1 MSDLTPLFRPKSVAL
16 IGASSDTKKYGY
28 WTAKSLI
35 DNKFT
40 GDLYLISRTT
50 AEHILGKKPYAC
62 IGEVP
67 GPVDLAIVGI
77 APKYILSSLQECAD
91 KGVKA
96 VIVVSTGF
104 GETGPEGKALEQEML
119 AIAQKSG
126 MRIMGPNCMGM
137 FSSPVSLNASIID
150 LDKGHMGLVL
160 QSGNFGIDINF
171 NAKTRGLGYSGWA
184 TIGNQIDLRFADFV
198 EYLGQDDATRVVM
211 MYMEGLRV
219 ASVNDGRDFLE
230 KARKTTLKKPVA
242 AIKIGRSE
250 AGARAA
256 VSHTGSLAGS
266 EKIFDAALNQAGVI
280 RVDTPNELLDVAE
293 AFSRCKK
300 PKGNRIAILTDGGG
314 HGVMATDTAERF
326 GLDAFVLSAATQQK
340 LREIL
345 KPHCPIKNPVDLA
358 GTPEADMWVFDRC
371 AEVLLDDPE
380 VDGLVI
386 VGLYGGYCDLS
397 EEFRQLELD
406 VAKSLVSR
414 AAKSDKPVVMHSI
427 YQAQR
432 PESLTCIM
440 KNGFPVYGSID
451 AAMLAMG
458 ALVGFNAQVEKIKE
472 ELNAAP
478 PPLPADR
485 LSKVQDIFGK
495 ARAQGRVNLVETE
508 AREVL
513 RAYGFTLPPHDVAQN
528 ADEAADMFATIG
540 AGKAV
545 MKIVSPDILHKTDAG
560 GVVLNVD
567 SKDKARDAYNIL
579 LANAKAY
586 NDKADIFGV
595 MVTPMLAGGVE
606 CIIGSSYDVTFG
618 PTIMFGLGGI
628 FVEVLKDVA
637 FRVAPVN
644 APEAGRMIREIK
656 GYPLLEGIRGKK
668 GVHVPSLVEAIS
680 KLSYMVTELKDVAE
694 VDLNPVFATENGI
707 DIVDA
712 RIVLHPETEQESR

>member
-40 GDLYLISRTT
+40 GDLYLISRT
-50 AEHILGKKPYAC
+50 AAGDILGHKPYAS
-62 IGEVP
+62 ISDVP

-77 APKYILSSLQECAD
+77 SPKYILPVIQECAD

-96 VIVVSTGF
+96 VIIVATGF
-104 GETGPEGKALEQEML
+104 GETGPEGKALEKEIL
-119 AIAQKSG
+119 DIARKAG

-137 FSSPVSLNASIID
+137 FSAPVSLNASIID
-150 LDKGHMGLVL
+150 LDKGNMGLVL

-171 NAKTRGLGYSGWA
+171 NAKARGLGYSGWA

-198 EYLGQDDATRVVM
+198 EYLGQDEATRVVM

-219 ASVNDGRDFLE
+219 SSEHDGRSFLE
-230 KARKTTLKKPVA
+230 KARLTTLEKPVA

-266 EKIFDAALNQAGVI
+266 EKVFDAALNQAGVI
-280 RVDTPNELLDVAE
+280 RVDSPNELLDVGE

-326 GLDAFVLSAATQQK
+326 GLDAFVLSEVTQQK
-340 LREIL
+340 IRAIL

-371 AEVLLDDPE
+371 AEVLLADPE

-397 EEFRQLELD
+397 EEFRQLEMD
-406 VAKSLVSR
+406 VAKSLVER
-414 AAKSDKPVVMHSI
+414 AAQSDKPVVMHSI
-427 YQAQR
+427 YQAQW
-432 PESLTCIM
+432 PESLSYI
-440 KNGFPVYGSID
+440 KEKGFPVYGSID
-451 AAMLAMG
+451 AAMRAMG
-458 ALVGFNAQVEKIKE
+458 ALVGFNARQEKIRE
-472 ELNAAP
+472 ELAAAP
-478 PPLPADR
+478 PALPADR
-485 LSKVQDIFGK
+485 KPKVQALVDQV
-495 ARAQGRVNLVETE
+495 RSQGRVNLVETE

-513 RAYGFTLPPHDVAQN
+513 RAYGFNLPRHELASS
-528 ADEAADMFATIG
+528 ADEAARLFADIG
-540 AGKAV
+540 AAKVV
-545 MKIVSPDILHKTDAG
+545 MKIVSPEILHKTDAG
-560 GVVLNVD
+560 GVILNVD
-567 SKDKARDAYNIL
+567 SEAKARDAYNTLI
-579 LANAKAY
+579 ANAKQYDAKG
-586 NDKADIFGV
+586 NIFGV
-595 MVTPMLAGGVE
+595 MLTPMLSGGVE
-606 CIIGSSYDVTFG
+606 CIIGSSYDATFG

-628 FVEVLKDVA
+628 FVEVLKDVS

-656 GYPLLEGIRGKK
+656 GYPLLEGVRGKK
-668 GVHVPSLVEAIS
+668 GVNVAALTEAVT
-680 KLSYMVTELKDVAE
+680 KLSYMVTELTDVAE
-694 VDLNPVFATENGI
+694 VDLNPVFATEQGI
-707 DIVDA
+707 DLVDA
-712 RIVLHPETEQESR
+712 RIVLH

>member
-1 MSDLTPLFRPKSVAL
+1 MSDLTPLLRPKSVAL

-40 GDLYLISRTT
+40 GELYLISRT
-50 AEHILGKKPYAC
+50 AAGDILGHKPYAS
-62 IGEVP
+62 ISDVP

-77 APKYILSSLQECAD
+77 APKYILPVIQECVD

-96 VIVVSTGF
+96 VIIVATGF
-104 GETGPEGKALEQEML
+104 GETGPEGKALEQEIL
-119 AIAQKSG
+119 SIARKTG

-137 FSSPVSLNASIID
+137 FSAPVSLNASIID
-150 LDKGHMGLVL
+150 LEKGHMGLVL

-171 NAKTRGLGYSGWA
+171 NAKTRSLGYSSWC

-219 ASVNDGRDFLE
+219 SSVDDGRAFLE
-230 KARKTTLKKPVA
+230 KARQTTLKKPVA

-266 EKIFDAALNQAGVI
+266 EKVFDAALNQAGVI

-293 AFSRCKK
+293 AFSRCKT

-326 GLDAFVLSAATQQK
+326 GLDAFVLSEATQEK
-340 LREIL
+340 LRAIL

-371 AEVLLDDPE
+371 AEVLLADPE
-380 VDGLVI
+380 VDGVVI

-397 EEFRQLELD
+397 EEFRQLEMD
-406 VAKSLVSR
+406 VAKSLVER
-414 AAKSDKPVVMHSI
+414 VAKSDKPVVMHSI
-427 YQAQR
+427 YQAQW
-432 PESLTCIM
+432 PESLTYI
-440 KNGFPVYGSID
+440 KEKGFPVYGSID
-451 AAMLAMG
+451 AAMRAMG
-458 ALVGFNAQVEKIKE
+458 ALVGFNARQEKIKE
-472 ELNAAP
+472 ELDAKAP
-478 PPLPADR
+478 ALPADR
-485 LSKVQDIFGK
+485 QAKVQAIFGK

-513 RAYGFTLPPHDVAQN
+513 RAYGFALPPHDLATT
-528 ADEAADMFATIG
+528 ADEAAKQFSEIG

-545 MKIVSPDILHKTDAG
+545 MKIVSPEILHKTDAG

-567 SKDKARDAYNIL
+567 SEAKAREAYDTLIT
-579 LANAKAY
+579 NAKNY
-586 NDKADIFGV
+586 DPKAEIYGV

-628 FVEVLKDVA
+628 FVEVLKDVS

-656 GYPLLEGIRGKK
+656 GYPLLEGVRGKK
-668 GVHVPSLVEAIS
+668 GVNVAALTEAVS

-694 VDLNPVFATENGI
+694 VDLNPVFATQNGL

-712 RIVLHPETEQESR
+712 RIVLHPEGEC

>member
-40 GDLYLISRTT
+40 GALYLISRT
-50 AEHILGKKPYAC
+50 AAGDILGRKPYAS
-62 IGEVP
+62 ITDVP
-67 GPVDLAIVGI
+67 GPVDLAVVGI
-77 APKYILSSLQECAD
+77 APAHILPVIQECAD
-91 KGVKA
+91 KGVKV

-104 GETGPEGKALEQEML
+104 GETGPGGKALEQEML
-119 AIAQKSG
+119 ALARKSG

-137 FSSPVSLNASIID
+137 FSAPVSLNASIID
-150 LDKGHMGLVL
+150 LEKGNMGLVL

-171 NAKTRGLGYSGWA
+171 NAKTRGLGYSSWA

-198 EYLGQDDATRVVM
+198 EYLGSDEATRVVM

-219 ASVNDGRDFLE
+219 SSVNDGRNFLE
-230 KARKTTLKKPVA
+230 KARRTTFEKPVA
-242 AIKIGRSE
+242 AIKIGRSA

-266 EKIFDAALNQAGVI
+266 EKVFDAALAQAGVI

-293 AFSRCKK
+293 AFSRCRK
-300 PKGNRIAILTDGGG
+300 PQGNRIAILTDGGG

-326 GLDAFVLSAATQQK
+326 GLDAFVLSEATQK
-340 LREIL
+340 KIRAIL

-358 GTPEADMWVFDRC
+358 GTPEADMWVFDHC
-371 AEVLLDDPE
+371 AEVLLADPE

-397 EEFRQLELD
+397 EEFRQLEMD
-406 VAKSLVSR
+406 VAKSLVNR
-414 AAKSDKPVVMHSI
+414 AAASDKPVVMHSI
-427 YQAQR
+427 YQAGR
-432 PESLTCIM
+432 PESLTYIQE
-440 KNGFPVYGSID
+440 KGFPVYGSID
-451 AAMLAMG
+451 AAMRAMG
-458 ALVGFNAQVEKIKE
+458 ALVGFNARQENIKA
-472 ELNAAP
+472 ELAASP
-478 PPLPADR
+478 PRLPADR
-485 LSKVQDIFGK
+485 LSKVQAIFHK
-495 ARAQGRVNLVETE
+495 VRSQNRVFLVETE

-513 RAYGFTLPPHDVAQN
+513 RAYGFTLPRHELARS
-528 ADEAADMFATIG
+528 ADEAAGIFAEVG

-545 MKIVSPDILHKTDAG
+545 MKIVSPEILHKTDAG
-560 GVVLNVD
+560 GVILNVD
-567 SKDKARDAYNIL
+567 CEAKAREAYNTLI
-579 LANAKAY
+579 ANAERYDAKAE
-586 NDKADIFGV
+586 IFGV

-618 PTIMFGLGGI
+618 PTVMFGLGGI
-628 FVEVLKDVA
+628 FVEVLKDVS

-656 GYPLLEGIRGKK
+656 GYPLLEGVRGKT
-668 GVHVPSLVEAIS
+668 GVNIAALIETVS

-694 VDLNPVFATENGI
+694 VDLNPVFATEKGI

-712 RIVLHPETEQESR
+712 RVVLHLAEEA

>member
-35 DNKFT
+35 DNKFA
-40 GDLYLISRTT
+40 GNLYLISRTA
-50 AEHILGKKPYAC
+50 AEDILGHKPYAS
-62 IGEVP
+62 IKDVP
-67 GPVDLAIVGI
+67 EAVDLAIVGI
-77 APKYILSSLQECAD
+77 APKHILPVIQDCAD
-91 KGVKA
+91 MGVKA
-96 VIVVSTGF
+96 VIVVATGF

-119 AIAQKSG
+119 NIARKTG

-137 FSSPVSLNASIID
+137 FSAPASLNASIID

-171 NAKTRGLGYSGWA
+171 NAKSRGLGYSGWA

-198 EYLGQDDATRVVM
+198 EYLGQDEATRVVM

-219 ASVNDGRDFLE
+219 SSVNDGRDFVE
-230 KARKTTLKKPVA
+230 KARLTTLKKPVT

-293 AFSRCKK
+293 AFSRCKQ

-314 HGVMATDTAERF
+314 HGVMATDTAESF
-326 GLDAFVLSAATQQK
+326 GLDAFVLSEATQKK
-340 LREIL
+340 LRDIL

-371 AEVLLDDPE
+371 AEVLLADPE

-397 EEFRQLELD
+397 EEFRQLEMD
-406 VAKSLVSR
+406 VAKSLVER
-414 AAKSDKPVVMHSI
+414 GKNSDKPVVMHSI
-427 YQAQR
+427 YQAQW
-432 PESLTCIM
+432 PESLTYI
-440 KNGFPVYGSID
+440 KEHGFPVYGSID
-451 AAMLAMG
+451 AAMRAMG
-458 ALVGFNAQVEKIKE
+458 ALVGFNARQKKIQE
-472 ELNAAP
+472 ELAAAEP
-478 PPLPADR
+478 QLPADR
-485 LSKVQDIFGK
+485 LPKVQAIFDK

-513 RAYGFTLPPHDVAQN
+513 RAYGFTLPPHDLAKN
-528 ADEAADMFATIG
+528 ADEAAKLFSSIG

-545 MKIVSPDILHKTDAG
+545 MKIVSPEILHKTDAG
-560 GVVLNVD
+560 GVVLNVN
-567 SKDKARDAYNIL
+567 SEAKAREAYDTLI
-579 LANAKAY
+579 ANAKKY
-586 NDKADIFGV
+586 DPKAEIFGV
-595 MVTPMLAGGVE
+595 MLTPMLAGGVE

-628 FVEVLKDVA
+628 FVEVLKDVS
-637 FRVAPVN
+637 FRVAPVKM
-644 APEAGRMIREIK
+644 PEAGRMLREIK
-656 GYPLLEGIRGKK
+656 GFPLLEGVRGKK
-668 GVHVPSLVEAIS
+668 GVNIKALTEAVS
-680 KLSYMVTELKDVAE
+680 KLSYMVNELKDVAE

-712 RIVLHPETEQESR
+712 RVVLHPVDGE

>member
-40 GDLYLISRTT
+40 GDLYLISRT
-50 AEHILGKKPYAC
+50 AAGDILGHKPYAS
-62 IGEVP
+62 ISDVP

-77 APKYILSSLQECAD
+77 SPKYILPVIQECAD

-96 VIVVSTGF
+96 VIIVATGF
-104 GETGPEGKALEQEML
+104 GETGPEGKALEKEIL
-119 AIAQKSG
+119 DIARKAG

-137 FSSPVSLNASIID
+137 FSAPVSLNASIID
-150 LDKGHMGLVL
+150 LDKGNMGLVL

-171 NAKTRGLGYSGWA
+171 NAKARGLGYSGWA

-198 EYLGQDDATRVVM
+198 EYLGQDEATRVVM

-219 ASVNDGRDFLE
+219 SSEHDGRSFLE
-230 KARKTTLKKPVA
+230 KARLTTLEKPVA

-266 EKIFDAALNQAGVI
+266 EKVFDAALNQAGVI
-280 RVDTPNELLDVAE
+280 RVDSPNELLDVGE

-326 GLDAFVLSAATQQK
+326 GLDAFVLSEVTQQK
-340 LREIL
+340 IRAIL

-371 AEVLLDDPE
+371 AEVLLADPE

-397 EEFRQLELD
+397 EEVRQLEMD
-406 VAKSLVSR
+406 VAKSLVER
-414 AAKSDKPVVMHSI
+414 AAQSDKPVVMHSI
-427 YQAQR
+427 YQAQW
-432 PESLTCIM
+432 PESLSYI
-440 KNGFPVYGSID
+440 KEKGFPVYGSID
-451 AAMLAMG
+451 AAMRAMG
-458 ALVGFNAQVEKIKE
+458 ALVGFNARQEKIRE
-472 ELNAAP
+472 ELAAAP
-478 PPLPADR
+478 PALPADR
-485 LSKVQDIFGK
+485 KPKVQALVDQV
-495 ARAQGRVNLVETE
+495 RSQGRVNLVETE

-513 RAYGFTLPPHDVAQN
+513 RAYGFNLPRHELASS
-528 ADEAADMFATIG
+528 ADEAARLFADIG
-540 AGKAV
+540 AAKVV
-545 MKIVSPDILHKTDAG
+545 MKIVSPEILHKTDAG
-560 GVVLNVD
+560 GVILNVD
-567 SKDKARDAYNIL
+567 SEAKARDAYNTLI
-579 LANAKAY
+579 ANAKQYDAKG
-586 NDKADIFGV
+586 NIFGV
-595 MVTPMLAGGVE
+595 MLTPMLSGGVE
-606 CIIGSSYDVTFG
+606 CIIGSSYDATFG

-628 FVEVLKDVA
+628 FVEVLKDVS

-656 GYPLLEGIRGKK
+656 GYPLLEGVRGKK
-668 GVHVPSLVEAIS
+668 GVNVAALIEAVT
-680 KLSYMVTELKDVAE
+680 KLSYMVTELTDVAE
-694 VDLNPVFATENGI
+694 VDLNPVFATEQGI
-707 DIVDA
+707 DLVDA
-712 RIVLHPETEQESR
+712 RIVLH

>member
-40 GDLYLISRTT
+40 GDLYLISRT
-50 AEHILGKKPYAC
+50 AAGDILGHKPYAS
-62 IGEVP
+62 ISDVP

-77 APKYILSSLQECAD
+77 SPKYILPVIQECAD

-96 VIVVSTGF
+96 VIIVATGF
-104 GETGPEGKALEQEML
+104 GETGPEGKALEKEIL
-119 AIAQKSG
+119 DIARKAG

-137 FSSPVSLNASIID
+137 FSAPVSLNASIID
-150 LDKGHMGLVL
+150 LDKGNMGLVL

-171 NAKTRGLGYSGWA
+171 NAKARGLGYSGWA

-198 EYLGQDDATRVVM
+198 EYLGQDEATRVVM

-219 ASVNDGRDFLE
+219 SSEHDGRSFLE
-230 KARKTTLKKPVA
+230 KARLTTLEKPVA

-266 EKIFDAALNQAGVI
+266 EKVFDAALNQAGVI
-280 RVDTPNELLDVAE
+280 RVDSPNELLDVGE

-326 GLDAFVLSAATQQK
+326 GLDAFVLSEVTQQK
-340 LREIL
+340 IRAIL

-371 AEVLLDDPE
+371 AEVLLADPE

-397 EEFRQLELD
+397 EEFRQLEMD
-406 VAKSLVSR
+406 VAKSLVER
-414 AAKSDKPVVMHSI
+414 AAQSDKPVVMHSI
-427 YQAQR
+427 YQAQW
-432 PESLTCIM
+432 PESLSYI
-440 KNGFPVYGSID
+440 KEKGFPVYGSID
-451 AAMLAMG
+451 AAMRAMG
-458 ALVGFNAQVEKIKE
+458 ALVGFNARQEKIRE
-472 ELNAAP
+472 ELAAAP
-478 PPLPADR
+478 PALPADR
-485 LSKVQDIFGK
+485 KPKVQALVDQV
-495 ARAQGRVNLVETE
+495 RSQGRVNLVETE

-513 RAYGFTLPPHDVAQN
+513 RAYGFNLPRHELASS
-528 ADEAADMFATIG
+528 ADEAARLFADIG
-540 AGKAV
+540 AAKVV
-545 MKIVSPDILHKTDAG
+545 MKIVSPEILHKTDAG
-560 GVVLNVD
+560 GVILNVD
-567 SKDKARDAYNIL
+567 SEAKARDAYNTLI
-579 LANAKAY
+579 ANAKQYDAKG
-586 NDKADIFGV
+586 NIFGV
-595 MVTPMLAGGVE
+595 MLTPMLSGGVE
-606 CIIGSSYDVTFG
+606 CIIGSSYDATFG

-628 FVEVLKDVA
+628 FVEVLKDVS

-656 GYPLLEGIRGKK
+656 GYPLLEGVRGKK
-668 GVHVPSLVEAIS
+668 GVNVAALIEAVT
-680 KLSYMVTELKDVAE
+680 KLSYMVTELTDVAE
-694 VDLNPVFATENGI
+694 VDLNPVFATEQGI
-707 DIVDA
+707 DLVDA
-712 RIVLHPETEQESR
+712 RIVLH

>member
-1 MSDLTPLFRPKSVAL
+1 MSDLTPLFRPQSVAL

-40 GDLYLISRTT
+40 GTLYLISRT
-50 AEHILGKKPYAC
+50 AADDILGHKPYAS
-62 IGEVP
+62 IKDVP

-77 APKYILSSLQECAD
+77 APKHILPVLQDCAD

-96 VIVVSTGF
+96 VVVVATGF
-104 GETGPEGKALEQEML
+104 GETGPEGKALEQQML
-119 AIAQKSG
+119 DIASKTG

-137 FSSPVSLNASIID
+137 FSAPVSLNASIID

-198 EYLGQDDATRVVM
+198 EYLGQDETTRVVM

-219 ASVNDGRDFLE
+219 SSVNDGRDFLE
-230 KARKTTLKKPVA
+230 KARQTTLQKPIA

-314 HGVMATDTAERF
+314 HGVMATDTAEQF
-326 GLDAFVLSAATQQK
+326 GLDAFVLSEATQQK
-340 LREIL
+340 CREIL
-345 KPHCPIKNPVDLA
+345 KPHCPLKNPVDLA

-371 AEVLLDDPE
+371 AEVLLADPE

-397 EEFRQLELD
+397 EEFRQLEMD
-406 VAKSLVSR
+406 VAKSLVER
-414 AAKSDKPVVMHSI
+414 AKKADKPVVMHSI
-427 YQAQR
+427 YQAQW
-432 PESLTCIM
+432 PESLTYI
-440 KNGFPVYGSID
+440 KEHGFPVYGSID
-451 AAMLAMG
+451 AAMRAMG
-458 ALVGFNAQVEKIKE
+458 ALVGFNARQEKIRE
-472 ELNAAP
+472 ELAAP
-478 PPLPADR
+478 APLLPADR
-485 LSKVQDIFGK
+485 LEKVKAIFD
-495 ARAQGRVNLVETE
+495 AVRAQKRENLVETE

-513 RAYGFTLPPHDVAQN
+513 RAYGFNLPGHALAAN
-528 ADEAADMFATIG
+528 ADEAARLFSEIG
-540 AGKAV
+540 AGRAV
-545 MKIVSPDILHKTDAG
+545 MKIVSPEILHKTDAG
-560 GVVLNVD
+560 GVILNVD
-567 SKDKARDAYNIL
+567 SEARAREAYDTLI
-579 LANAKAY
+579 ANAKNY
-586 NDKADIFGV
+586 DPKAEIFGV

-628 FVEVLKDVA
+628 FVEVLKDVS

-644 APEAGRMIREIK
+644 APEAGRMVREIK
-656 GYPLLEGIRGKK
+656 GYPLLEGVRGKK
-668 GVHVPSLVEAIS
+668 GVNIAALTDAVS
-680 KLSYMVTELKDVAE
+680 KLSYMVAELADVAE
-694 VDLNPVFATENGI
+694 VDLNPVFATEKGI

-712 RIVLHPETEQESR
+712 RVVLHPAKGA

>member
-16 IGASSDTKKYGY
+16 IGASADTKKYGY

-40 GDLYLISRTT
+40 GQLYLISRT
-50 AEHILGKKPYAC
+50 AADDILGHKPYAS
-62 IGEVP
+62 ISDVP
-67 GPVDLAIVGI
+67 GPVDLAIIGI
-77 APKYILSSLQECAD
+77 APKHILPVLNECAD

-119 AIAQKSG
+119 AIGQKSG

-137 FSSPVSLNASIID
+137 FSAPVSLNASIID

-171 NAKTRGLGYSGWA
+171 NAKTRNLGYSGWA

-198 EYLGQDDATRVVM
+198 EYLGQDDATRVIM

-230 KARKTTLKKPVA
+230 KARRTTLKKPIA

-266 EKIFDAALNQAGVI
+266 EKVFDAALNQAGVI

-326 GLDAFVLSAATQQK
+326 GLDAFVLSEATQQK
-340 LREIL
+340 IRAIL

-358 GTPEADMWVFDRC
+358 GTPEGDMWVFDRC
-371 AEVLLDDPE
+371 AEVLLADPE
-380 VDGLVI
+380 VDGLII

-397 EEFRQLELD
+397 EEFRQLEMD
-406 VAKSLVSR
+406 VAKSLVER
-414 AAKSDKPVVMHSI
+414 ASGSDKPVVMHSI

-432 PESLTCIM
+432 PESLTYIM
-440 KNGFPVYGSID
+440 EKGFPVYGSID
-451 AAMLAMG
+451 AAMRAMG
-458 ALVGFNAQVEKIKE
+458 ALVGFSARQEKIKE
-472 ELNAAP
+472 ELAAAP
-478 PPLPADR
+478 PQLPADR
-485 LSKVQDIFGK
+485 LPKVQAIFD
-495 ARAQGRVNLVETE
+495 AVRAQGRVNLVETE

-513 RAYGFTLPPHDVAQN
+513 RAYGFNMPRHELAKN
-528 ADEAADMFATIG
+528 ADEAAKYFSEIG

-545 MKIVSPDILHKTDAG
+545 MKIVSPEILHKTDAG
-560 GVVLNVD
+560 GVILNVG
-567 SKDKARDAYNIL
+567 SEAEAREAYATLIT
-579 LANAKAY
+579 NAKSY
-586 NDKADIFGV
+586 DPKAEIFGV

-606 CIIGSSYDVTFG
+606 CIIGSSSDVTFG

-656 GYPLLEGIRGKK
+656 GYPLLEGVRGKK
-668 GVHVPSLVEAIS
+668 GGNPAALADAVS
-680 KLSYMVTELKDVAE
+680 KSSYMVTELGQVAE
-694 VDLNPVFATENGI
+694 VDMNPVFATEKGV

-712 RIVLHPETEQESR
+712 RIVLHPAGGE

>member
-40 GDLYLISRTT
+40 GDLYMVSRT
-50 AEHILGKKPYAC
+50 ASGDIFGHKPYSS
-62 IGEVP
+62 ITDIP
-67 GPVDLAIVGI
+67 GPVDMAIVGI
-77 APKYILSSLQECAD
+77 APKHILPVIQECAD

-96 VIVVSTGF
+96 VVVVATGF
-104 GETGPEGKALEQEML
+104 GETGPAGKALEQEML
-119 AIAQKSG
+119 AIARKAG

-137 FSSPVSLNASIID
+137 FSAPVSLNASIID
-150 LDKGHMGLVL
+150 LEKGHMGLVL

-184 TIGNQIDLRFADFV
+184 TIGNQIDLRFADFI
-198 EYLGQDDATRVVM
+198 EYLGQDEATRVVM

-219 ASVNDGRDFLE
+219 SSVDDGRDFLE
-230 KARKTTLKKPVA
+230 KARRVTLEKPIA

-266 EKIFDAALNQAGVI
+266 EKIFDAALNQAGII

-300 PKGNRIAILTDGGG
+300 PGGNRIAILTDGGG

-326 GLDAFVLSAATQQK
+326 GLDAFVLSETTQQK
-340 LREIL
+340 IREIL

-371 AEVLLDDPE
+371 AEVLLADPE

-397 EEFRQLELD
+397 EDFRQLEMD
-406 VAKSLVSR
+406 VAKSLVER
-414 AAKSDKPVVMHSI
+414 AVASDKPVVMHSI
-427 YQAQR
+427 YQAQW
-432 PESLTCIM
+432 PESLTYI
-440 KNGFPVYGSID
+440 KEKGFPVYGSID
-451 AAMLAMG
+451 AAMRAMG
-458 ALVGFNAQVEKIKE
+458 ALVGFNARQERNRE
-472 ELNAAP
+472 ELAAAP
-478 PPLPADR
+478 PQLPADR
-485 LSKVQDIFGK
+485 LPKVQAIFDA

-513 RAYGFTLPPHDVAQN
+513 RAYGFNLPRHDLAQS
-528 ADEAADMFATIG
+528 ADEAAKLFAEIG

-545 MKIVSPDILHKTDAG
+545 MKIVSPEILHKTDAG
-560 GVVLNVD
+560 GVVLNID
-567 SKDKARDAYNIL
+567 SEAKARAAYDEL
-579 LANAKAY
+579 MTNAKRYDAS
-586 NDKADIFGV
+586 ARIFGV
-595 MVTPMLAGGVE
+595 MITPMLAGGVE

-644 APEAGRMIREIK
+644 APEAARMIREIK
-656 GYPLLEGIRGKK
+656 SYPLLEGVRGKK
-668 GVHVPSLVEAIS
+668 GVNIAALTEAVT

-712 RIVLHPETEQESR
+712 RIVLHPATPQ

>member
-40 GDLYLISRTT
+40 GDLYLISRT
-50 AEHILGKKPYAC
+50 AADDILGHKPYAS
-62 IGEVP
+62 ISDVP

-77 APKYILSSLQECAD
+77 APKHILPVLEECAA

-104 GETGPEGKALEQEML
+104 GEVGPEGKALEQDMV
-119 AIAQKSG
+119 AIARKSG
-126 MRIMGPNCMGM
+126 MRIMGPNCMGL
-137 FSSPVSLNASIID
+137 FSSAPSLNASIID

-171 NAKTRGLGYSGWA
+171 NAKSRGLGYSCWA
-184 TIGNQIDLRFADFV
+184 TIGNQIDLRFPDFV
-198 EYLGQDDATRVVM
+198 EYLGQDDETRVVM

-219 ASVNDGRDFLE
+219 SSVDDGRSFLE
-230 KARKTTLKKPVA
+230 KARRTTLNKPVA

-293 AFSRCKK
+293 AFSRCKP

-314 HGVMATDTAERF
+314 HGVMATDTAEQF
-326 GLDAFVLSAATQQK
+326 GLNAFVLSEETQQK
-340 LREIL
+340 IRAVL

-358 GTPEADMWVFDRC
+358 GTPEGDMWVFDRC
-371 AEVLLDDPE
+371 AEILLADPE

-397 EEFRQLELD
+397 EEFRQLEMD
-406 VAKSLVSR
+406 VAKSLVER

-427 YQAQR
+427 YQPQR
-432 PESLTCIM
+432 PESLQYIM

-451 AAMLAMG
+451 AAMRAMG
-458 ALVGFNAQVEKIKE
+458 ALVGFNAKQERIKE
-472 ELNAAP
+472 ELAATP
-478 PPLPADR
+478 PQLPADR
-485 LSKVQDIFGK
+485 QDKVRAIFAK
-495 ARAQGRVNLVETE
+495 ARSQGRVNLVETE
-508 AREVL
+508 ARDVL
-513 RAYGFTLPPHDVAQN
+513 RAYGFQLPTHGLAQS
-528 ADEAADMFATIG
+528 ADEAAAMFTGIAG
-540 AGKAV
+540 GKAV
-545 MKIVSPDILHKTDAG
+545 MKIVSPEILHKTDAG
-560 GVVLNVD
+560 GVILNVD
-567 SKDKARDAYNIL
+567 SEQKARDAYATL
-579 LANAKAY
+579 LANAKKY
-586 NDKADIFGV
+586 DADANIYGV
-595 MVTPMLAGGVE
+595 LVTPMLAGGIE
-606 CIIGSSYDVTFG
+606 CIIGSSSDVTFG
-618 PTIMFGLGGI
+618 PTVMFGLGGI

-644 APEAGRMIREIK
+644 APEAGRMLREIK
-656 GYPLLEGIRGKK
+656 GYPMLEGVRGKK
-668 GVHVPSLVEAIS
+668 GVNIPALADAVS
-680 KLSYMVTELKDVAE
+680 KLSHMVTELADVAE
-694 VDLNPVFATENGI
+694 VDLNPVFATENGL

-712 RIVLHPETEQESR
+712 RIVLHPVEGA

>member
-35 DNKFT
+35 DNNFSGT
-40 GDLYLISRTT
+40 LYLISRGSADT
-50 AEHILGKKPYAC
+50 ILGHKPYAS
-62 IGEVP
+62 ISDVP

-77 APKYILSSLQECAD
+77 APKHILPVLHECAE
-91 KGVKA
+91 KGVRA

-119 AIAQKSG
+119 SIARKTG

-137 FSSPVSLNASIID
+137 FSAPVSLNASIID

-171 NAKTRGLGYSGWA
+171 NAKMRGLGYSGWA

-198 EYLGQDDATRVVM
+198 EYLGEDDATRVVM

-219 ASVNDGRDFLE
+219 SSVDDGRNFLE
-230 KARKTTLKKPVA
+230 KARQTTLKKPVT

-293 AFSRCKK
+293 AFSRCKR

-326 GLDAFVLSAATQQK
+326 GLDAFVLSESTQQK
-340 LREIL
+340 LRAIL

-358 GTPEADMWVFDRC
+358 GTPEGDMWVFDRC
-371 AEVLLDDPE
+371 AQVLLADPD

-397 EEFRQLELD
+397 EEFRQLEMD
-406 VAKSLVSR
+406 VAKSLVAR
-414 AAKSDKPVVMHSI
+414 AAAADKPVVMHSI
-427 YQAQR
+427 YQAQW
-432 PESLTCIM
+432 PESLTYI
-440 KNGFPVYGSID
+440 KENGFPVYGSID
-451 AAMLAMG
+451 AAMRAMG
-458 ALVGFNAQVEKIKE
+458 ALVGFTSRQEKIRE
-472 ELNAAP
+472 ELAAP
-478 PPLPADR
+478 PPQLPADR
-485 LSKVQDIFGK
+485 LAKVQAIF
-495 ARAQGRVNLVETE
+495 AAVRAQGRVNLVETE

-513 RAYGFTLPPHDVAQN
+513 RAYGFTLPRHDLAQS
-528 ADEAADMFATIG
+528 AEEAAKLFAAIG

-545 MKIVSPDILHKTDAG
+545 MKIVSPEILHKTDAG
-560 GVVLNVD
+560 GVILNVT
-567 SKDKARDAYNIL
+567 SEGRAREAYDTLI
-579 LANAKAY
+579 ANAKRYDA
-586 NDKADIFGV
+586 KAEIFGV

-644 APEAGRMIREIK
+644 APEAGRMVREIK
-656 GYPLLEGIRGKK
+656 GYPLLEGVRGKK
-668 GVHVPSLVEAIS
+668 GVHVAAIIDAVS
-680 KLSYMVTELKDVAE
+680 KLSYMVTELHDVAE

-712 RIVLHPETEQESR
+712 RVVLHPKTGD

>member
-40 GDLYLISRTT
+40 GDLYLISKT
-50 AEHILGKKPYAC
+50 AAGDILGHKPYPS
-62 IGEVP
+62 ISDVP

-77 APKYILSSLQECAD
+77 APKHILPVLEECAA

-104 GETGPEGKALEQEML
+104 GEVGPEGKALEREML
-119 AIAQKSG
+119 AVARKSG
-126 MRIMGPNCMGM
+126 MRIMGPNCMGL
-137 FSSPVSLNASIID
+137 FSSAPSLNASIID

-171 NAKTRGLGYSGWA
+171 NAKKRGLGYSCWA
-184 TIGNQIDLRFADFV
+184 TIGNQIDLRFPDFV
-198 EYLGQDDATRVVM
+198 EYLGQDDETRVVM

-219 ASVNDGRDFLE
+219 SSVDDGRSFLE
-230 KARKTTLKKPVA
+230 KARRTTLNKPIA

-266 EKIFDAALNQAGVI
+266 EKIFDAALSQAGVV

-293 AFSRCKK
+293 AFSRCKP

-314 HGVMATDTAERF
+314 HGVMATDTAEQF
-326 GLDAFVLSAATQQK
+326 GLNAFVLSEETQQK
-340 LREIL
+340 IRAVL

-358 GTPEADMWVFDRC
+358 GTPEGDMWVFDRC
-371 AEVLLDDPE
+371 AEILLADPE

-397 EEFRQLELD
+397 EEFRQLEMD
-406 VAKSLVSR
+406 VAKSLVER
-414 AAKSDKPVVMHSI
+414 AATSDKPVVMHSI
-427 YQAQR
+427 YQPQQ
-432 PESLTCIM
+432 PESLQYIT

-451 AAMLAMG
+451 AAMRAMG
-458 ALVGFNAQVEKIKE
+458 ALVGFNAKRERIRE
-472 ELNAAP
+472 ELAAMP
-478 PPLPADR
+478 PQLPADR
-485 LSKVQDIFGK
+485 LDKARAIFAK

-508 AREVL
+508 ARDVL
-513 RAYGFTLPPHDVAQN
+513 RAYGFRLPAHGLAQS
-528 ADEAADMFATIG
+528 ADEAAAMFADIAG
-540 AGKAV
+540 GKAV
-545 MKIVSPDILHKTDAG
+545 MKIVSPEILHKTDAG
-560 GVVLNVD
+560 GVILNVD
-567 SKDKARDAYNIL
+567 SERKARDAYATL
-579 LANAKAY
+579 LANAKKY
-586 NDKADIFGV
+586 DADANIYGV
-595 MVTPMLAGGVE
+595 LVTPMLAGGIE
-606 CIIGSSYDVTFG
+606 CIIGSSSDVTFG
-618 PTIMFGLGGI
+618 PTVMFGLGGI

-644 APEAGRMIREIK
+644 APEAGRMLREIK
-656 GYPLLEGIRGKK
+656 GYPMLEGVRGKK
-668 GVHVPSLVEAIS
+668 GVNIPALAEAVS
-680 KLSYMVTELKDVAE
+680 KLSHMVTELADVAE
-694 VDLNPVFATENGI
+694 VDLNPVFATENGL

-712 RIVLHPETEQESR
+712 RIVLHPVEGA